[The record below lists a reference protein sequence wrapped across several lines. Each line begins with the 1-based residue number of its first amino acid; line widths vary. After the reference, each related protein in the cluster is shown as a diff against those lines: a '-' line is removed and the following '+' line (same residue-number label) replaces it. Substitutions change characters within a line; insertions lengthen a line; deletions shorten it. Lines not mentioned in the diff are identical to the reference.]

1 MSNTMT
7 QPQGP
12 PIQAPAK
19 RRWYLRLRFVI
30 PATILGV
37 LMAGAGLD
45 IMMKDAN
52 TYQADLTTGSGDFRA
67 YTSGNTTTS
76 YQPDGFHLRITQ
88 AGGFGSAG
96 VTTPGRGYE
105 VTATVT
111 RVSSPGRGA
120 GFGPW
125 CFNDQNTGYW
135 MSLTADGQ
143 VTITYLKDGNETL
156 IASGQAAAWGPGQT
170 RKLTL
175 VCNVIGEPSPFAS
188 GAEDEVS
195 AFVNGVKA
203 AEGKYLSHIPEI
215 KATGFAGVVPEAAD
229 GPGEWIVTSFSR
241 NWSGLFGL

>member
-7 QPQGP
+7 EPQGP
-12 PIQAPAK
+12 PIKAPAK
-19 RRWYLRLRFVI
+19 RRWYLRPWFVI
-30 PATILGV
+30 PAAILGV
-37 LMAGAGLD
+37 LMADFGLNFV
-45 IMMKDAN
+45 MKAAN
-52 TYQADLTTGSGDFRA
+52 TYQADLTTGSGGFRA

-96 VTTPGRGYE
+96 VTTPRPHMGAE

-111 RVSSPGRGA
+111 QVSSPGGGEFGPGA

-135 MSLTADGQ
+135 MALTADGQ
-143 VTITYLKDGNETL
+143 VTITYLKDGNGTV
-156 IASGQAAAWGPGQT
+156 IAEGQTAAWGPGQT

-188 GAEDEVS
+188 GPGDEVS
-195 AFVNGVKA
+195 AFVNGVKV
-203 AEGKYLSHIPEI
+203 AEGKYLSLMPEI
-215 KATGFAGVVPEAAD
+215 KTTGFAGFVPEAAD
-229 GPGEWIVTSFSR
+229 RPGEWIVTIFSR
-241 NWSGLFGL
+241 A